1 MLTFKGVVMPHEQK
15 KDKTYNVKIQI
26 TYQCRVKRISTNIF
40 VKPEDLT
47 KSIKIKN
54 PDITKQVDN
63 LIESYRSIC
72 AGLQIELN
80 DYSLEDI
87 VSIIKEERNKITY
100 IDFIQFSK
108 EWIATSTCKGA
119 KNYKSAINAF
129 VEFLGTD
136 SLDINKLSREML
148 RLFREHLSDKREKQI
163 TVLKKQGKRVPSNR
177 IVSLYLGSLRHL
189 FNLAK
194 KQYNDYDKGIITV
207 QNPLSKTSLYPSR
220 RPQEKEHWMQ
230 N

>member
-26 TYQCRVKRISTNIF
+26 TYQRRVKRISTSIF

-47 KSIKIKN
+47 KSFKIKN

-63 LIESYRSIC
+63 LIESYRSIY

-119 KNYKSAINAF
+119 KNY
-129 VEFLGTD
+129 
-136 SLDINKLSREML
+136 
-148 RLFREHLSDKREKQI
+148 
-163 TVLKKQGKRVPSNR
+163 
-177 IVSLYLGSLRHL
+177 
-189 FNLAK
+189 
-194 KQYNDYDKGIITV
+194 
-207 QNPLSKTSLYPSR
+207 
-220 RPQEKEHWMQ
+220 EKEHFKNSRVSSTGMLRSDGFCGLFHPGNAGGNRAYQ
-230 N
+230 SSCRTVH